1 VAGIEEMMLEML
13 QAATTLKRLPRTG
26 WLFAGVVQPESV
38 ADHCWATALLA
49 LSLAAWVNRDPAA
62 AGLGAPLDAGR
73 VAQIAVVHDLA
84 ESVVTDLPRRATQL
98 LGKDVK
104 HQAEAKALAQLTRE
118 LPNADFLALWQEYS
132 ELATPEGRL
141 VHDAD
146 KLEMVHQALAYEQA
160 GNQNLGEFW
169 QEYHWH
175 YQVSEEMYAA
185 LVTARHTGDGY
196 KGMA

>member
-1 VAGIEEMMLEML
+1 MLPML
-13 QAATTLKRLPRTG
+13 QAAVTLKMLPRTG
-26 WLFAGVVQPESV
+26 WLMAGVAQPESV

-49 LSLAAWVNRDPAA
+49 LTLAAEVNRDPAA
-62 AGLGAPLDAGR
+62 HGLDGPLDAGR

-84 ESVVTDLPRRATQL
+84 ESVVTDLPRRASLL

-104 HQAEAKALAQLTRE
+104 HQAEAQALAQLSRDLPALE
-118 LPNADFLALWQEYS
+118 LMAFWREYS
-132 ELATPEGRL
+132 EVATPEGRL

-146 KLEMVHQALAYEQA
+146 KFEMVHQALAYERA

-169 QEYHWH
+169 QEYHWY

-185 LVTARHTGDGY
+185 LVDARRIGGQ
-196 KGMA
+196 KVAAS